1 MADRTAAFFDQLA
14 ERGHEPLLA
23 KAAGTLRVELV
34 NGGETE
40 RWSVAFDKGDITVSH
55 KNTAADCTVRTDK
68 ASFDKIA
75 TGKMN
80 AMAAVL
86 RGGLTVEGDAELLV
100 LFQRAF
106 PGPPGQRG
114 PARERENGPGEK

>member
-1 MADRTAAFFDQLA
+1 MADRTAAFFHRLA
-14 ERGHEPLLA
+14 ERGHEPLFA
-23 KAAGTLRVELV
+23 RAAGTIRVELV

-55 KNTAADCTVRTDK
+55 KNTAADCTLRTDK

-80 AMAAVL
+80 ATAAVL
-86 RGGLTVEGDAELLV
+86 RGGVTIEGDPELLV

-114 PARERENGPGEK
+114 APRGQEKGRGKK